1 MKITERNFKNSYK
14 KWLKWNPEKEVPTH
28 MKLEFLR
35 KKSKQINKK
44 YIRINIQNCNPIKCV
59 LEIKY

>member
-28 MKLEFLR
+28 MKYECGGR
-35 KKSKQINKK
+35 KASK
-44 YIRINIQNCNPIKCV
+44 
-59 LEIKY
+59 